1 MSKGLI
7 KNAYIVSPGYEF
19 DGGAIIIQNGKIEKV
34 LQPGTPL
41 PTDTDWIYDAEGQ
54 LVMPGFIDVHTHGA
68 AGVDVCDV
76 DTPTA
81 IETIAKAKLEEG
93 CTSWCPTTLTVASTD
108 LEKALQHVAAYRTN
122 ETYAKVLG
130 VHLEG
135 PFINPACCGAQNP
148 AFLRKPN
155 IEEVKRL
162 NAITS
167 VCQISFAPESEV
179 GNGARFAQECLEM
192 GIVPSAGHT
201 KCSYKEFKAVYAAG
215 LRHLTHFCNQM
226 TPLHHRDIGLVGAG
240 LLLDDLRTEMICDKI
255 HLCPEMIELTFQ
267 TKDIESILLITDSM
281 RASHMPDGPSS
292 LGGLDVIVKDGA
304 ARLASNGALAGSI
317 LRMNVALKNVW
328 EITGMPLSV
337 LIKTTS
343 YNQALEHGL
352 EDALGCIEPGYTA
365 DITVLDD
372 ETFDVKAVFINGEK
386 RL

>member
-162 NAITS
+162 NAITP

>member
-162 NAITS
+162 NAITP

-365 DITVLDD
+365 DITALDD

>member
-1 MSKGLI
+1 MAKGLI
-7 KNAYIVSPGYEF
+7 KHAYIVSPGYEL
-19 DGGAIIIQNGKIEKV
+19 DDGAIVIENGKIAQV
-34 LQPGTPL
+34 LEPGTPY
-41 PTDTDWIYDAEGQ
+41 PTDTDWVYDAEGE

-68 AGVDVCDV
+68 AGVDVCDA
-76 DTPTA
+76 DDPTA
-81 IETIAKAKLEEG
+81 IEKIAKAKLEEG
-93 CTSWCPTTLTVASTD
+93 CTSWCPTTLTVSSED
-108 LEKALQHVAAYRTN
+108 LEKALGHVAEYRKN
-122 ETYAKVLG
+122 EKYAKVLG

-148 AFLRKPN
+148 AFLRKPD

-162 NAITS
+162 NAITP
-167 VCQISFAPESEV
+167 VCQISFAPEAEV
-179 GNGARFAQECLEM
+179 GEGAKFARECLEM

-201 KCSYKEFKAVYAAG
+201 KCSYKEFKSVYAAG

-255 HLCPEMIELTFQ
+255 HLCPEMIDLAFN
-267 TKDIESILLITDSM
+267 TKDTDAILLITDSM

-317 LRMNVALKNVW
+317 LRMNVALKNVH
-328 EITGMPLSV
+328 EVTGFRLCELV
-337 LIKTTS
+337 KCTS
-343 YNQALEHGL
+343 HNQAVEHGL
-352 EDALGCIEPGYTA
+352 GDVLGCIEPGYIA
-365 DITVLDD
+365 DIAVLDD
-372 ETFDVKAVFINGEK
+372 EDFSVQAVFVNGER

>member
-93 CTSWCPTTLTVASTD
+93 CTSWCPTTLTVASAD

-162 NAITS
+162 NAITP

>member
-1 MSKGLI
+1 MAKGLI

-19 DGGAIIIQNGKIEKV
+19 DGGAIIIENDKIVKV

-41 PTDTDWIYDAEGQ
+41 PTDADWVYDAEGH

-68 AGVDVCDV
+68 AGVDVCDA
-76 DTPTA
+76 DDPTA
-81 IETIAKAKLEEG
+81 IETISKAKLAEG
-93 CTSWCPTTLTVASTD
+93 CTSWCPTTLTVPED
-108 LEKALQHVAAYRTN
+108 QLVKALENVAAYRKN
-122 ETYAKVLG
+122 ECYSKILG

-135 PFINPACCGAQNP
+135 PFINPSCCGAQNP
-148 AFLRKPN
+148 AYLRKPN
-155 IEEVKRL
+155 IDEVKKL
-162 NAITS
+162 HAITP
-167 VCQISFAPESEV
+167 VCQISYAPEGEV
-179 GNGARFAQECLEM
+179 GDGAGFARECLEM

-201 KCSYKEFKAVYAAG
+201 KCSYTEFKAIYASG

-240 LLLDDLRTEMICDKI
+240 LLLDDLRAEMICDKI
-255 HLCPEMIELTFQ
+255 HLCPDMIDLAFQ

-317 LRMNVALKNVW
+317 LKMNVALKNVW
-328 EITGMPLSV
+328 EVTGMPLNV
-337 LIKTTS
+337 LVKTTS

-352 EDALGCIEPGYTA
+352 EDKLGCIEPGYTA
-365 DITVLDD
+365 DIAVLDD
-372 ETFDVKAVFINGEK
+372 ESFAVKAVFVNGEK

>member
-1 MSKGLI
+1 MSKSLI

-19 DGGAIIIQNGKIEKV
+19 DGGAIVIEGCKIAKV

-41 PTDTDWIYDAEGQ
+41 PTDVDSVFDAEGQ

-68 AGVDVCDV
+68 AGVDVCDSE
-76 DTPTA
+76 DPTA

-93 CTSWCPTTLTVASTD
+93 CTSWCPTTLTLPEEQLAAS
-108 LEKALQHVAAYRTN
+108 LKHVAHYREH

-148 AFLRKPN
+148 DFLRKPD

-162 NAITS
+162 NAITP
-167 VCQISFAPESEV
+167 VCQVSFAPESEV
-179 GNGARFAQECLEM
+179 GNGAQFARACLEM

-255 HLCPEMIELTFQ
+255 HLCPEMIELAFQ
-267 TKDIESILLITDSM
+267 TKDIENILLITDSM

-292 LGGLDVIVKDGA
+292 LGGLDVIVENGA

-328 EITGMPLSV
+328 EITGMPLNV
-337 LIKTTS
+337 LVKTTS

-352 EDALGCIEPGYTA
+352 EDTLGCIEPGYTA

-372 ETFDVKAVFINGEK
+372 ESFAVKAVFINGEK

>member
-1 MSKGLI
+1 MAKGLI

-19 DGGAIIIQNGKIEKV
+19 DGGAIVIENGKIAKV

-41 PTDTDWIYDAEGQ
+41 PTDADWVYDAEGN

-68 AGVDVCDV
+68 VGVDVCDA
-76 DTPTA
+76 DDPTA
-81 IETIAKAKLEEG
+81 IEKIAKAKLEEG
-93 CTSWCPTTLTVASTD
+93 CTAWCPTTLTLPPEQLEAS
-108 LEKALQHVAAYRTN
+108 LKHVAEYRKN
-122 ETYAKVLG
+122 EKYSKVLG

-135 PFINPACCGAQNP
+135 PFVNPACCGAQNP
-148 AFLRKPN
+148 AYLRKPD

-162 NAITS
+162 HAITP
-167 VCQISFAPESEV
+167 VCQVSYAPEAEV
-179 GNGARFAQECLEM
+179 GDGAKFARDCLEM

-201 KCSYKEFKAVYAAG
+201 KCSYKEFKAIYAAG

-240 LLLDDLRTEMICDKI
+240 LLLDDLRA
-255 HLCPEMIELTFQ
+255 EMIELAFQ
-267 TKDIESILLITDSM
+267 TKDPETILLITDSM

-292 LGGLDVIVKDGA
+292 LGGLEVIVKDGA

-317 LRMNVALKNVW
+317 LKMNVALKNDW

-337 LIKTTS
+337 LVKTTS

-352 EDALGCIEPGYTA
+352 EDTLGCIEPGYTA

-372 ETFDVKAVFINGEK
+372 ESFAVKAVFIDGEK